1 MTHDQLFVTAALGAM
16 LAFGTPAVHADYL
29 PPSAEARLQA
39 AADHGPDQLRQFVWR
54 TRAIY
59 ALNMEEVA
67 GRLGHQE
74 QRDYSEFAGIGAETT
89 SDGVG
94 EPESTP
100 SSTPDDTFTREFFRN
115 DARD

>member
-1 MTHDQLFVTAALGAM
+1 MTHDQLFITAALGAM

-29 PPSAEARLQA
+29 PPSVEARLQS

-59 ALNMEEVA
+59 ALRMEDVA
-67 GRLGHQE
+67 DRLGRE
-74 QRDYSEFAGIGAETT
+74 ERRDYSEFAGIDADAA
-89 SDGVG
+89 DGGG
-94 EPESTP
+94 EPESQP
-100 SSTPDDTFTREFFRN
+100 AAKPQDDSFTREFFRN

>member
-16 LAFGTPAVHADYL
+16 LAFGTPVVHADYL

-74 QRDYSEFAGIGAETT
+74 QRDYSEFAGIGVETA
-89 SDGVG
+89 SDGGG
-94 EPESTP
+94 EPDSAP
-100 SSTPDDTFTREFFRN
+100 SSPDDTFTREFFRN

>member
-16 LAFGTPAVHADYL
+16 LAFGTPVVQAEYL

-59 ALNMEEVA
+59 ALSMENVA
-67 GRLGHQE
+67 VRTGPEE
-74 QRDYSEFAGIGAETT
+74 QRDYSEFAGIGAETA
-89 SDGVG
+89 SDGGG
-94 EPESTP
+94 EPESAA
-100 SSTPDDTFTREFFRN
+100 SSPDDTFTREFFRN